1 MKKSIYELMV
11 MNKKASQWF
20 QKSVDKMI
28 QLKPDPNTT
37 STELQIQR
45 DRIKKVRDDIIVFTG
60 AILDKCNEL

>member
-45 DRIKKVRDDIIVFTG
+45 DRIKKIRDDIIVFTG
-60 AILDKCNEL
+60 AIFDKCDDL